1 MMDWTLIRG
10 TSSEPDPSSDVLRQ
24 DWQIKAVL
32 ASFWPQLLVGAELK
46 AGVLLENGAD
56 AWKKNRRPAPFEL
69 PFRASCLDQIPPV
82 LLLKLLGVKQKS
94 SAKSEM
100 VAQ

>member
-10 TSSEPDPSSDVLRQ
+10 TNSEPDPPSDVLRQ

-46 AGVLLENGAD
+46 AGVLL
-56 AWKKNRRPAPFEL
+56 
-69 PFRASCLDQIPPV
+69 
-82 LLLKLLGVKQKS
+82 
-94 SAKSEM
+94 
-100 VAQ
+100 

>member
-10 TSSEPDPSSDVLRQ
+10 TNSEPDPSSDVLRQ

-46 AGVLLENGAD
+46 AGVLLENGAV

-69 PFRASCLDQIPPV
+69 PFGASCVGPPSSTLAAKV
-82 LLLKLLGVKQKS
+82 LVRLGV
-94 SAKSEM
+94 
-100 VAQ
+100 